1 MRPSCLLL
9 LSIIPCLLTCITQG
23 NTWDTSEVGIQVGQD
38 IPGESENSLDTLEE
52 GGDVGQDIPEESD
65 KYFMKG
71 S

>member
-1 MRPSCLLL
+1 M
-9 LSIIPCLLTCITQG
+9 
-23 NTWDTSEVGIQVGQD
+23 GQD